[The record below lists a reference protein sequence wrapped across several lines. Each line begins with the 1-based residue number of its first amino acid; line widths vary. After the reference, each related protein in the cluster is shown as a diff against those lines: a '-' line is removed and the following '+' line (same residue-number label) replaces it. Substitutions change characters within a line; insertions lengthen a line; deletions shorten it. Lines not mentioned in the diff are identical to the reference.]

1 MEVRGPFGPD
11 GSDGVGPP
19 TMPPEYAP
27 HTAPHWP
34 PVVTGP
40 ARPAQVAR
48 RPRRWLR
55 RVAVVLVMLG
65 LAFLAQIVVYRFAM
79 PAWTPTMGIGY
90 LLGEPVTQNWV
101 PLNRVSPLLIRAVIA
116 SEDAR
121 FCTHRGIDFGEL
133 RAAIEDAQNGASPR
147 GASTITMQVVKNVFL
162 WPGRSYVRKA
172 IELPLAM
179 VVDFVWSKRRILEVY
194 LNIAEWGP
202 GIYGIEAAA
211 RDSFAKSA
219 RSLTPRE
226 ASRLAVVLPDP
237 VGRDAARLEPRNARV
252 AQIVSGRM
260 QRVNTSCLR

>member
-1 MEVRGPFGPD
+1 MTLSQQPSKRSSRGGWRRALYAVLALMLFVLLLPYLVTPF
-11 GSDGVGPP
+11 
-19 TMPPEYAP
+19 
-27 HTAPHWP
+27 
-34 PVVTGP
+34 
-40 ARPAQVAR
+40 
-48 RPRRWLR
+48 
-55 RVAVVLVMLG
+55 
-65 LAFLAQIVVYRFAM
+65 YRFVQPVSM
-79 PAWTPTMGIGY
+79 PMLWRYAANQPVRQTWLPIG
-90 LLGEPVTQNWV
+90 EISPVLPRT
-101 PLNRVSPLLIRAVIA
+101 VIA